1 MYKTEW
7 PNVFRKIVPRESWPD
22 QEEEEIKEKI
32 HRAYVKMKK
41 KSIGK
46 GKTFQAG
53 KLRMETRTK

>member
-1 MYKTEW
+1 
-7 PNVFRKIVPRESWPD
+7 VPRESWPD